1 MQILIFTYC
10 LNYEV
15 LNSSSK
21 ITFKLSATLHE
32 VFGNAENINSEIYYD
47 GDSISGYVK
56 VLSKSLKTG
65 NSIRDAQMYKVIN
78 SDKYQFIE
86 FIPDSLRDS
95 KIFGKFRLS
104 GVERYLIVPI
114 NLNFSSDLANV
125 SGNFII
131 LLSSFNLKRP
141 KFGFL
146 EVSDTVNID
155 FNLVYKCKK

>member
-65 NSIRDAQMYKVIN
+65 NSIRD
-78 SDKYQFIE
+78 KYQFIE

-95 KIFGKFRLS
+95 KIFGRFRLS
-104 GVERYLIVPI
+104 GVERYLIVI
-114 NLNFSSDLANV
+114 WQM
-125 SGNFII
+125 
-131 LLSSFNLKRP
+131 
-141 KFGFL
+141 
-146 EVSDTVNID
+146 
-155 FNLVYKCKK
+155 